1 MGRILLNA
9 KEKAMD
15 NASALQ
21 MMQLFLSFGNVCIML
36 YAFKKFLSKPH
47 DSLEERVAVLESEQ
61 REMKE
66 RLLKGNDKFREQD
79 NTNEVLIHSVLA
91 LIEFEMQ
98 YCLSEKKPI
107 TEELQ
112 KAKENLHSY
121 LARR

>member
-1 MGRILLNA
+1 
-9 KEKAMD
+9 MD
-15 NASALQ
+15 NESALQ

-47 DSLEERVAVLESEQ
+47 DSLEERVAMLELEQ

-66 RLLKGNDKFREQD
+66 RLVKGNDKFRDQD

-98 YCLSEKKPI
+98 YCLSEKKPV

>member
-1 MGRILLNA
+1 
-9 KEKAMD
+9 MD

>member
-1 MGRILLNA
+1 MEELSL
-9 KEKAMD
+9 
-15 NASALQ
+15 
-21 MMQLFLSFGNVCIML
+21 MQLMQLILSFGNVCIML

-47 DSLEERVAVLESEQ
+47 DSLEERLAILEAEQ

-66 RLLKGNDKFREQD
+66 RLLRGNDKFREQD

-107 TEELQ
+107 TDELQ

>member
-1 MGRILLNA
+1 MDSAPLL
-9 KEKAMD
+9 
-15 NASALQ
+15 Q
-21 MMQLFLSFGNVCIML
+21 IMQLFLSFGNVCIMF

-47 DSLEERVAVLESEQ
+47 DSLEQRVTILEVENK
-61 REMKE
+61 EIKE
-66 RLLKGNDKFREQD
+66 RLTKGNDRFRDQD

-107 TEELQ
+107 TDELQ
-112 KAKENLHSY
+112 RAKENLHSY

>member
-1 MGRILLNA
+1 MGRILLNT

-47 DSLEERVAVLESEQ
+47 DSLEERVAVLELEQ

-66 RLLKGNDKFREQD
+66 RLIKGNDKFRDQD

-121 LARR
+121 LAKR

>member
-66 RLLKGNDKFREQD
+66 RLLRGNDKFREQD